1 MAESPPPATLQA
13 SEPLP
18 IPRKIAFEFP
28 DDLDPC
34 WKADD
39 PEFCAMVN
47 GASLTMPY
55 LEPFLIK
62 TVRDAIQ
69 QIDDE
74 RVKEEGKAFNTQE
87 QFHYR
92 AHRRFN
98 ELIKAKGYPELAA
111 IEEEEKQAY
120 ARLSQKSLRTRMA
133 YASGFEAMTMGVTRW
148 LINNR
153 VKLFGGSDTRV
164 ASFILWHFVEEAE
177 HKCCAYDVYQSAF
190 GGSIAAYFARMV
202 GVFHGSLG
210 VMLPS
215 MKAYKAILKKDGRWY
230 QWRSRLRLARRLGS
244 FMVTVAPYLFRAAL
258 PGHSPRREREPQWVY
273 DWIEHYK
280 DAPEGY
286 VPLLDTDDPRMPIP
300 FPATQAATGSPA

>member
-1 MAESPPPATLQA
+1 MADHTAHA
-13 SEPLP
+13 EPIP

-28 DDLDPC
+28 EDLNPT
-34 WKADD
+34 WKPDD

-47 GASLTMPY
+47 GASMTMPY

-62 TVRDAIQ
+62 TVREAIQ
-69 QIDDE
+69 LVDDE
-74 RVKEEGKAFNTQE
+74 WVREEGKAFNTQE

-111 IEEEEKQAY
+111 IEDREKADY

-153 VKLFGGSDTRV
+153 VRLFGGSDTRV

-190 GGSIAAYFARMV
+190 GGGIGGYFARMV

-210 VMLPS
+210 VMIPS
-215 MKAYKAILKKDGRWY
+215 MKAYKSILRKDGRWS
-230 QWRSRLRLARRLGS
+230 QLRSRLRLARHLGS
-244 FMVTVAPYLFRAAL
+244 FVWTVAPYLFRAAL
-258 PGHSPRREREPQWVY
+258 PGHSPRRETEPQWVY
-273 DWIEHYK
+273 DWIEQYK
-280 DAPEGY
+280 NAPEDY
-286 VPLLDTDDPRMPIP
+286 VPLIDTSSDTMPVP
-300 FPATQAATGSPA
+300 FNNALQTAGASA

>member
-1 MAESPPPATLQA
+1 MAESAA
-13 SEPLP
+13 EPLP

-28 DDLDPC
+28 EDLEPL
-34 WKADD
+34 WKPGD

-47 GASLTMPY
+47 GTSMTMPY

-62 TVRDAIQ
+62 TVRDAIEL
-69 QIDDE
+69 IDDE
-74 RVKEEGKAFNTQE
+74 HVKEEGKAFNAQE

-92 AHRRFN
+92 SHRRFN
-98 ELIKAKGYPELAA
+98 ELIKSKGYPELAG

-120 ARLSQKSLRTRMA
+120 ARLNQKSLRTRMA

-153 VKLFGGSDTRV
+153 VRLFGGSDTRV

-190 GGSIAAYFARMV
+190 GGSISAYFARMI

-215 MKAYKAILKKDGRWY
+215 MRAYKRILQKDGLWSNL
-230 QWRSRLRLARRLGS
+230 RSRLRLAKHLGS
-244 FMVTVAPYLFRAAL
+244 FVCTVAPYLFRAAL
-258 PGHSPRREREPQWVY
+258 PGHTPRREREPQWVY
-273 DWIEHYK
+273 DWIEQYK
-280 DAPEGY
+280 DAPADY
-286 VPLLDTDDPRMPIP
+286 VPLLDTSDPHMPIP
-300 FPATQAATGSPA
+300 FPARHATAGSTP

>member
-1 MAESPPPATLQA
+1 MAEAPH

-28 DDLDPC
+28 DDLDPI
-34 WKADD
+34 WKPED

-47 GASLTMPY
+47 GTSLTMPY

-62 TVRDAIQ
+62 SVREAAKLVV
-69 QIDDE
+69 DE
-74 RVKEEGKAFNTQE
+74 RIIEQARAFNTQE

-111 IEEEEKQAY
+111 IEEQEKADY

-133 YASGFEAMTMGVTRW
+133 YTSGFEAMTMGVTRW

-177 HKCCAYDVYQSAF
+177 HKCCAYDVYQAAF
-190 GGSIAAYFARMV
+190 GGSIGAYFARMV

-210 VMLPS
+210 VMIPS
-215 MKAYKAILKKDGRWY
+215 MRAYKAILKKDGRWY
-230 QWRSRLRLARRLGS
+230 QLRSRLHLARRLGS
-244 FMVTVAPYLFRAAL
+244 FVVTVAPYLFRAAL
-258 PGHSPRREREPQWVY
+258 PGHTPRREQEPQWVY
-273 DWIEHYK
+273 DWIEQYQ

-286 VPLLDTDDPRMPIP
+286 VPLLDTSSTTMPVP
-300 FPATQAATGSPA
+300 FNKALQTAGAQA